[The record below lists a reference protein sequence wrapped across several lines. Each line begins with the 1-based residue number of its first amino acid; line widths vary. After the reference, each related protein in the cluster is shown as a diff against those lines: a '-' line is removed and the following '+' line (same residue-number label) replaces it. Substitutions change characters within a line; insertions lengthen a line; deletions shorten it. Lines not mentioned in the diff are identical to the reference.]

1 MSTPEIPIIKV
12 LFTLHA
18 GMDALDFIG
27 PLEVLSRAQHDVNDP
42 SKFVRSTLMIIEY
55 TWGRVHTSLFAPH
68 ICFCPPP
75 SVQLLTSNSF
85 IVESKAFDCKFVAAE
100 EFTISNQ
107 GAAFRAHFNYKD
119 AYATL
124 SQYDILIVPGGG
136 SDQVLKNKAEP
147 LGLVRAFSDLQK
159 KHPEKE
165 RTLLSICTGSLFLAQ
180 QGILHGLSATTHPDY
195 FAKFENINSEAAQR
209 DLAERCDVV
218 EERYVVNN
226 LRFDID
232 SPEES
237 QYVRRKSDARRPSNA
252 RKGSN
257 AWKESNNRRE
267 SNARRA
273 SLRLGGLR
281 VITTGAITC
290 GLDASLYLVS
300 VMVNEETAGEI
311 AKFMEYE
318 WKKGIVVDGIDI

>member
-1 MSTPEIPIIKV
+1 LASFEPFPI
-12 LFTLHA
+12 
-18 GMDALDFIG
+18 
-27 PLEVLSRAQHDVNDP
+27 
-42 SKFVRSTLMIIEY
+42 
-55 TWGRVHTSLFAPH
+55 W
-68 ICFCPPP
+68 
-75 SVQLLTSNSF
+75 
-85 IVESKAFDCKFVAAE
+85 
-100 EFTISNQ
+100 
-107 GAAFRAHFNYKD
+107 
-119 AYATL
+119 
-124 SQYDILIVPGGG
+124 
-136 SDQVLKNKAEP
+136 
-147 LGLVRAFSDLQK
+147 K

-195 FAKFENINSEAAQR
+195 FAKFENINSEVAQR

-273 SLRLGGLR
+273 ALRLGGLR

-300 VMVNEETAGEI
+300 VMVNEETAAEI

>member
-1 MSTPEIPIIKV
+1 M
-12 LFTLHA
+12 
-18 GMDALDFIG
+18 
-27 PLEVLSRAQHDVNDP
+27 
-42 SKFVRSTLMIIEY
+42 
-55 TWGRVHTSLFAPH
+55 HTSLCASH
-68 ICFCPPP
+68 ICFSPPP
-75 SVQLLTSNSF
+75 FVQLLTSNS
-85 IVESKAFDCKFVAAE
+85 IIIESKAFDCKFVAAE

-257 AWKESNNRRE
+257 AWKESNIRRE